1 LRIILDLPNADWA
14 TLLAAAPIEA
24 VRREKLLA
32 ADESS
37 LDQLA
42 RELNEFRSLIP

>member
-1 LRIILDLPNADWA
+1 MRIILDLPKADWA
-14 TLLAAAPIEA
+14 RLLAAAPIEPA
-24 VRREKLLA
+24 RREKLLA

>member
-1 LRIILDLPNADWA
+1 MRIILDLPDANWS
-14 TLLAAAPIEA
+14 TLLAAAPIDA
-24 VRREKLLA
+24 ARHAKLLA

-42 RELNEFRSLIP
+42 RELNEFRSLTP